1 MQRSRP
7 ALQAYSKPLTPFHA
21 CGWSCLLF
29 VAAWLALA
37 PPGFGRQE
45 IPFGLPLL
53 WPEEQRAF
61 LQDGPG
67 WLLSDQQIEELLALD
82 AIGREKFIFTYLQT
96 DPIPET
102 PANELLDGVER
113 RLALMRREFISSIDD
128 RARLLF
134 LQGEP
139 QERQLID
146 CGETFNPIE
155 IWRYGTEDA
164 RQEMVLYR
172 PKPGEP
178 FRLWLPIDGK
188 RALYNEEMEY
198 LLEQW
203 EELKGRISGGR
214 RIDRWA
220 CKMSK
225 EVDQATGIDGL
236 YGFRQKRPKN
246 MDLQRLLEP
255 PDDLAAWARKAAAT
269 PLLED
274 SSFSKVDLQLLF
286 PERLGQRMQTRMM
299 VVLESHDEIESFVE
313 GEKTELR
320 LKLEGR
326 FERNGK
332 VFEEFRVRFQVE
344 KPAEELPLA
353 LVADRLLRP
362 GEEFLLRLKVIDEV
376 SGREHV
382 FSRGFVVASKA
393 TPIAEG
399 APPEEVIMLLGE
411 ELKKNRLAG
420 FDSILLVPPA
430 TDVVF
435 GLWRAEALVTGQRIV
450 SVAFLLDDAPQ
461 MTRRRP
467 PFTAELRLETYPREQ
482 IVRVEGYDG
491 DNVLVASDEVVLN
504 QPRGELRVRILEPKR
519 GNIKSGLV
527 HVKTEVVVPEE
538 KVVTSVELKINEEVR
553 ARLEK
558 PPWETD
564 LEVNIARGELTY
576 LTAVAELDDG
586 SRAEDVR
593 FLNAPNYID
602 EVEVDL
608 VELYTTVT
616 DKGGQL
622 VRGLVKEDFEVW
634 EDRRPQELVKFELVE
649 DLPLTLGIAIDTSGS
664 MFQSL
669 AEAQRAAIS
678 FLEKIITPRDRCFA
692 LAFADRPELLMERT
706 SDVGAVAERLQ
717 DLIANG
723 STSLHD
729 AVVTSLYYYRGIRG
743 RRALILLSDG
753 EDTSSTVAFRD
764 ALEYARRS
772 GVSIY
777 TIGLRIGRTDIGV
790 RRKLEN
796 LAQETGGRTFYIKE
810 AVELDEVYD
819 EIEAELRSQYLL
831 AYNSDQGGIGTEY
844 REITLEVKGGK
855 LQGRTIRG
863 YYP

>member
-1 MQRSRP
+1 MKSMMVFRDGARGGSFFAP
-7 ALQAYSKPLTPFHA
+7 ALLTTV
-21 CGWSCLLF
+21 LLATVLLAA
-29 VAAWLALA
+29 VAPA
-37 PPGFGRQE
+37 FGRQE

-61 LQDGPG
+61 VQDGPG
-67 WLLSDQQIEELLALD
+67 WLLSNQQIEELLALD
-82 AIGREKFIFTYLQT
+82 AVGREKFILTYLQK

-102 PANELLDGVER
+102 PDNELLIGIER
-113 RLALMRREFISSIDD
+113 RLALIRREFVSSLDD

-139 QERQLID
+139 VERELVD

-155 IWRYGTEDA
+155 IWRYGTKDDGQA
-164 RQEMVLYR
+164 LVLYR

-178 FRLWLPIDGK
+178 FDLWLPIDGK
-188 RALYNEEMEY
+188 RVLYNEEMEY
-198 LLEQW
+198 LLDQW
-203 EELKGRISGGR
+203 EELKDRIVGPR
-214 RIDRWA
+214 RIDRWV
-220 CKMSK
+220 CKQSK
-225 EVDQATGIDGL
+225 AVDKATGIDGL
-236 YGFRQKRPKN
+236 FGFRQNRPKN
-246 MDLQRLLEP
+246 ADLQRFLEP
-255 PDDLAAWARKAAAT
+255 PDDLAAWARKAALT
-269 PLLED
+269 PLMEVD
-274 SSFSKVDLQLLF
+274 RFSKVDLQLLF

-299 VVLESHDEIESFVE
+299 VVVDSVNEIESFTD

-320 LKLEGR
+320 LNLEGR
-326 FERNGK
+326 FERDGK
-332 VFEEFRVRFQVE
+332 IFEEFRVRFQVE
-344 KPAEELPLA
+344 KPAEDTPLA

-362 GEEFLLRLKVIDEV
+362 GEEFLLRLKVVDEI
-376 SGREHV
+376 SGREHT
-382 FSRGFVVASKA
+382 FNRGFVVAAEA
-393 TPIAEG
+393 TPIEET
-399 APPEEVIMLLGE
+399 APPEEAIVLLGE
-411 ELKKNRLAG
+411 ELKKNRLSG

-450 SVAFLLDDAPQ
+450 SVRFFLDDTPQ

-467 PFTAELRLETYPREQ
+467 PFTAELRLETHPREQ
-482 IVRVEGYDG
+482 IVRVEGYDSE
-491 DNVLVASDEVVLN
+491 DVLVASDQVVLN
-504 QPRGELRVRILEPKR
+504 QPRGELRVRIIEPKR
-519 GNIKSGLV
+519 GNVKSGLL
-527 HVKTEVVVPEE
+527 HITTEVVVPEE
-538 KVVTSVELKINEEVR
+538 KVVRSVELKINEEVR

-564 LEVNIARGELTY
+564 LEVEFRSDELTY
-576 LTAVAELDDG
+576 LTAIAELDDG

-616 DKGGQL
+616 DNGGRL
-622 VRGLVKEDFEVW
+622 VRGLVKDDFEVW
-634 EDRRPQELVKFELVE
+634 EDGRPQELVKFELVE
-649 DLPLTLGIAIDTSGS
+649 NLPLTLGIAIDTSGS
-664 MFQSL
+664 MSQAL
-669 AEAQRAAIS
+669 AEAQHAAIA
-678 FLEKIITPRDRCFA
+678 FLENIITPRDRCFA
-692 LAFADRPELLMERT
+692 LAFADRPELLMQRT

-717 DLIANG
+717 DLVANG
-723 STSLHD
+723 MTSLHD

-810 AVELDEVYD
+810 AVELEEVYE

-831 AYNSDQGGIGTEY
+831 AYNADQGGSGAEY
-844 REITLEVKGGK
+844 REVTLEVKGGK
-855 LQGRTIRG
+855 LRGRTIRG